1 MDQSGNH
8 SAQNH
13 SDSQSAAVTS
23 ADSTEIFK
31 LTDVDVVRDGRTIL
45 HVDDLTINK
54 GEALTVLGPNGSGK
68 STLINVLTRVILPLY
83 KENPPVLIYGCPRP
97 ITEEMRSVIGVVSH
111 LEQDKA
117 AVHLSVHEVLLGGFF
132 GSLGVPRHKKSLV
145 EQWMEDKVF
154 EVAEAVGVQ
163 HLLKRDMKTLSTGQ
177 QRRVLIGRSLIHNPE
192 VLVFDEPCSGLDP
205 QAMYEVRQTIERL
218 AQAGKTIILV
228 THQIED
234 IMPSISRVI
243 MIKDGAILCD
253 GDKIAALTVNRLTE
267 LFGFPLTLHERNGR
281 YQLWEEGSS
290 LS

>member
-1 MDQSGNH
+1 MDQQTHSQQNNQQHNQKGCQPPTSG
-8 SAQNH
+8 
-13 SDSQSAAVTS
+13 
-23 ADSTEIFK
+23 EIFK
-31 LTDVDVVRDGRTIL
+31 LSDVDVVRDGRNIL
-45 HVDDLTINK
+45 HVDGLTINR
-54 GEALTVLGPNGSGK
+54 GEALAVLGPNGSGK

-83 KENPPVLIYGCPRP
+83 KENPPVLIYGCARP

-117 AVHLSVHEVLLGGFF
+117 TVHLSVHEVLLGGFF
-132 GSLGVPRHKKSLV
+132 GSLGVPRHKRSLV
-145 EQWMEDKVF
+145 EDWMETKVI
-154 EVAEAVGVQ
+154 EVAEAVGVH
-163 HLLKRDMKTLSTGQ
+163 HLLERDMKTLSTGQ

-218 AQAGKTIILV
+218 AQAEKTIILV

-234 IMPSISRVI
+234 IMPSFSRVI

-253 GDKIAALTVNRLTE
+253 ADKTAALTTDRLTE

-281 YQLWEEGSS
+281 YQLWEEGAS